1 MRPIAGIFGLL
12 ILANAVAW
20 GWALV
25 AFHGDPALVGMAL
38 LASTLG
44 LRHAVDAD
52 HIAAIDN
59 VTRKFLQA
67 GRRPLSVGLF
77 FALGHSTV
85 VALAVAGLAAAVPL
99 LGERFETWR
108 HVGGLIGTM
117 VSVLFLLA
125 IAAANLV
132 ILRSNWRALRPAR
145 RDDADA
151 AQDLDSLSAGGGLLA
166 RLCRPLF
173 RLITEPWHM
182 FFLGFLFGLGFDTAT
197 EVALLG
203 LSASQAAQGMPIWTI
218 LVFPALFAAAMA
230 LVDTADGVL
239 MLRAYGWAFD
249 KPARRLRYNL
259 AITLISVVV
268 AVAVAGFQLLGLVG
282 EEWGP
287 SGTFWD
293 TIGRLNDHTDAVGLA
308 IIGVFVAIWIG
319 AMLLHRS
326 RRAKGSEAA
335 AD

>member
-12 ILANAVAW
+12 ILANAAAW
-20 GWALV
+20 AWALV
-25 AFHGDPALVGMAL
+25 AFHGEPVLLGMAL

-59 VTRKFLQA
+59 VTRKFLQT

-85 VALAVAGLAAAVPL
+85 VALAVAGLAVAVPL
-99 LGERFETWR
+99 LGDRFESWR

-132 ILRSNWRALRPAR
+132 SLRSNWRALRTTR
-145 RDDADA
+145 RGDADA

-166 RLCRPLF
+166 RLCRPLV
-173 RLITEPWHM
+173 RLITQPWHM

-203 LSASQAAQGMPIWTI
+203 LSASQAAQGMSIWMI

-230 LVDTADGVL
+230 LIDTADGVL

-268 AVAVAGFQLLGLVG
+268 AVAVAGFQLLGLIG

-287 SGTFWD
+287 TGAFWD
-293 TIGRLNDHTDAVGLA
+293 TIGRLNDHTDGVGLA

-326 RRAKGSEAA
+326 RRAKGGEAA